1 MSRIGKKIII
11 IPEGVTVETFP
22 QEKGQLEIK
31 VKGPKG
37 ELSTL
42 FSEMVSFKIND
53 KEITVSLNPK
63 FAKMVALWGTT
74 RANLANMIE
83 GVVSGFEKKLEL
95 NGIGYK
101 VNLQGNKLILD
112 VGYSNSVE
120 FIIPENIVASVE
132 KNVISISGIDKQKVG
147 EIAAQIKKVRK
158 VDPYK
163 GKGLRYVGEIVR
175 RKEGKKAVGDSG

>member
-11 IPEGVTVETFP
+11 IPEGVTVESLP
-22 QEKGQLEIK
+22 KEKGQVEIK

-37 ELSTL
+37 ELSAL
-42 FSEMVSFKIND
+42 FSEMITIKIVE
-53 KEITVSLNPK
+53 KEISVSLNPK
-63 FAKMVALWGTT
+63 FSKMVALWGTT

-101 VNLQGNKLILD
+101 VNLQGNKLVLD
-112 VGYSNSVE
+112 VGYSKSVE
-120 FIIPENIVASVE
+120 FMIPEGITANVE
-132 KNVISISGIDKQKVG
+132 KNVISISGINKQKVG
-147 EIAAQIKKVRK
+147 EVAAQIKKVRK

-175 RKEGKKAVGDSG
+175 RKEGKKAVGESG